1 MRLSLDGVP
10 KNIDMEKIK
19 EAALKIK
26 GVRDIHH
33 IHVWAMSTTENAMT
47 AHIIIQ
53 SLVDKKQVASVKEEL
68 KHDLLNLNVQHVTL
82 ETEFE

>member
-1 MRLSLDGVP
+1 
-10 KNIDMEKIK
+10 
-19 EAALKIK
+19 
-26 GVRDIHH
+26 
-33 IHVWAMSTTENAMT
+33 MSTTENAMT

-53 SLVDKKQVASVKEEL
+53 SIVDKKQVASVKEEL